1 MYILYRV
8 LCSYLYQK
16 EGLLITYCVDT
27 IIAIYFICYLESS
40 LFANWPE
47 KIFYGTT
54 VSGYPLVPWEK
65 NVFLFQMKRC

>member
-8 LCSYLYQK
+8 LCSDLYQK

-47 KIFYGTT
+47 NFFYGTT
-54 VSGYPLVPWEK
+54 EWLPLGSMGK

>member
-47 KIFYGTT
+47 KNFYGTT

-65 NVFLFQMKRC
+65 MCFYFK